1 MVTQVEAD
9 SLLVE
14 WQYFMLQLSSF
25 QTNQTV
31 RKCILLFLLYI
42 LTGDFFTRS
51 ASGMTARLTTKSN
64 NCFSSSARQWR
75 KSDVF
80 QTDRFG
86 YSLSDLDFF
95 PILSTK

>member
-42 LTGDFFTRS
+42 LTGDFTRS

-64 NCFSSSARQWR
+64 NCFPLRHDNGG
-75 KSDVF
+75 K
-80 QTDRFG
+80 
-86 YSLSDLDFF
+86 
-95 PILSTK
+95 

>member
-42 LTGDFFTRS
+42 LTGDFYQIGQRHD
-51 ASGMTARLTTKSN
+51 GTAHDK
-64 NCFSSSARQWR
+64 
-75 KSDVF
+75 VE
-80 QTDRFG
+80 
-86 YSLSDLDFF
+86 
-95 PILSTK
+95 

>member
-42 LTGDFFTRS
+42 LTGDP
-51 ASGMTARLTTKSN
+51 
-64 NCFSSSARQWR
+64 
-75 KSDVF
+75 
-80 QTDRFG
+80 
-86 YSLSDLDFF
+86 SLNFIIF
-95 PILSTK
+95 KIPNE

>member
-31 RKCILLFLLYI
+31 RKCIFVVPSLYI
-42 LTGDFFTRS
+42 LTGDFYQI
-51 ASGMTARLTTKSN
+51 GQWHDGTTHDK
-64 NCFSSSARQWR
+64 
-75 KSDVF
+75 VE
-80 QTDRFG
+80 
-86 YSLSDLDFF
+86 
-95 PILSTK
+95 

>member
-42 LTGDFFTRS
+42 LTGDFYQI
-51 ASGMTARLTTKSN
+51 GQWHDGTTHDK
-64 NCFSSSARQWR
+64 AE
-75 KSDVF
+75 
-80 QTDRFG
+80 
-86 YSLSDLDFF
+86 
-95 PILSTK
+95 

>member
-31 RKCILLFLLYI
+31 RKCILLFLMKNLLNI
-42 LTGDFFTRS
+42 FI
-51 ASGMTARLTTKSN
+51 
-64 NCFSSSARQWR
+64 
-75 KSDVF
+75 
-80 QTDRFG
+80 G
-86 YSLSDLDFF
+86 Y
-95 PILSTK
+95 KNENRC